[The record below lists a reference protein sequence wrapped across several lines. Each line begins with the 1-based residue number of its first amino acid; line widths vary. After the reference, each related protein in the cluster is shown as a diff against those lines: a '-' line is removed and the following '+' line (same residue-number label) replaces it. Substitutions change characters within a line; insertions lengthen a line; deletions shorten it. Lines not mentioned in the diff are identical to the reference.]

1 MNKKH
6 CLTAVLAVLLAAP
19 TAVAT
24 QTANAQTV
32 QHAAK
37 ANAEQVVILNEDF
50 SKMTSGS
57 ENNPD
62 LSFNINT
69 CTGMPTNDIFYSC
82 VNPDYTHLL
91 RVVPRASC
99 QQHAGLCRLGLHHTG
114 RYRPEESY
122 LCGVLQR
129 GRYDKRV
136 EGVHAAL

>member
-24 QTANAQTV
+24 QTANAQAV
-32 QHAAK
+32 QPAAK

-82 VNPDYTHLL
+82 VNPDYTHTQDGD
-91 RVVPRASC
+91 RI
-99 QQHAGLCRLGLHHTG
+99 
-114 RYRPEESY
+114 RYTQP
-122 LCGVLQR
+122 V
-129 GRYDKRV
+129 
-136 EGVHAAL
+136 A

>member
-24 QTANAQTV
+24 QTANAQAV
-32 QHAAK
+32 QPAAK

-62 LSFNINT
+62 LSFLTSSLKKHAFYNLLINNI
-69 CTGMPTNDIFYSC
+69 
-82 VNPDYTHLL
+82 L
-91 RVVPRASC
+91 
-99 QQHAGLCRLGLHHTG
+99 
-114 RYRPEESY
+114 Y
-122 LCGVLQR
+122 LCVT
-129 GRYDKRV
+129 
-136 EGVHAAL
+136 

>member
-32 QHAAK
+32 QPAAK
-37 ANAEQVVILNEDF
+37 ANAEQVIILNEDF

-69 CTGMPTNDIFYSC
+69 CTGMPTNDIFYSY
-82 VNPDYTHLL
+82 VNPDYTHTQDGD
-91 RVVPRASC
+91 RI
-99 QQHAGLCRLGLHHTG
+99 
-114 RYRPEESY
+114 RYTQP
-122 LCGVLQR
+122 V
-129 GRYDKRV
+129 
-136 EGVHAAL
+136 A